1 MDISWLGHACIR
13 IRAQQTYVIMDP
25 CDKESGYDMGRPVA
39 DLVTVSN
46 PDPHHSNVKGVRG
59 EPLAVSGPGEYEV
72 KGVQVTGVATFLS
85 PPEDE
90 IPTPR
95 NTVFVV
101 EAEELHLAHLGGIG
115 APLNTEQARELTGVD
130 ILIVPLG
137 GPEGFGVNEAARTVR
152 ALEPSVVI
160 PVLYPTKGAGAGED
174 GPLAQ
179 FVSGVGVEPEA
190 AEARVT
196 LLRRGLPETLQ
207 MLLLEPRGS

>member
-1 MDISWLGHACIR
+1 VDISWLGHACIR

-39 DLVTVSN
+39 DLVTISN
-46 PDPHHSNVKGVRG
+46 PDPHHSNIKGVRG
-59 EPLAVSGPGEYEV
+59 EPLAVDGPGEYEV
-72 KGVQVTGVATFLS
+72 KGVQVTGVATFLN

-90 IPTPR
+90 TPTAR

-101 EAEELHLAHLGGIG
+101 EAEEVHLAHLGGLG
-115 APLNTEQARELTGVD
+115 APLTAEQTRELTGVD
-130 ILIVPLG
+130 ILIVPLSG
-137 GPEGFGVNEAARTVR
+137 SEGFGVNEAARTVR

-160 PVLYPTKGAGAGED
+160 PVLYPTSGAGADKD
-174 GPLAQ
+174 GPLQQ
-179 FVSGVGVEPEA
+179 FISGVGVEPES

-207 MLLLEPRGS
+207 MMLLEPRGS